1 MTTTA
6 MLTRYR
12 LRPVPW
18 GWLTALAAGWFLAT
32 RLLVGIPGDPEI
44 GVLLFRRAALLLG
57 LGAAILTA
65 PETDPPREV
74 LRAGPVP
81 LRRTLALRLAGWLL
95 LAATPVLI
103 LAVGHGDIAGWRT
116 IDLVWGALPNF
127 LLVTAAGFLAAS
139 RTSVLGGGAAA
150 MAAVVALSTA
160 GRAWPAWFPIQLDSV
175 PGDRHWQSS
184 RAWMIGLGLVLV
196 ATALVTEGRTG
207 TRLGVPRRR
216 RGPARPGQAAK
227 VRAGP

>member
-6 MLTRYR
+6 MLARYR

-18 GWLTALAAGWFLAT
+18 GWLAVLAAGWFLAT

-44 GVLLFRRAALLLG
+44 GVLLFRRAAFLLG

-103 LAVGHGDIAGWRT
+103 LAVGHGGIVGWRT
-116 IDLVWGALPNF
+116 IDLVWGALPN
-127 LLVTAAGFLAAS
+127 LLLSSAAGFLAAS

-150 MAAVVALSTA
+150 MAVVVGLDVA
-160 GRAWPAWFPIQLDSV
+160 GRAWPAWFPVQLLSV
-175 PGDRHWQSS
+175 PGDPRWHSS
-184 RAWMIGLGLVLV
+184 RAWLVGLSL
-196 ATALVTEGRTG
+196 ALVVALALEARTG
-207 TRLGVPRRR
+207 VGNGLPRRR
-216 RGPARPGQAAK
+216 RPSTRPGSASEAS
-227 VRAGP
+227 RP

>member
-6 MLTRYR
+6 MLARYR

-44 GVLLFRRAALLLG
+44 GVLLFRRAAFLLG

-81 LRRTLALRLAGWLL
+81 LWRTLALRLAGWLL
-95 LAATPVLI
+95 LGAMPVLI
-103 LAVGHGDIAGWRT
+103 LAVGHGGIAGWRT
-116 IDLVWGALPNF
+116 ADLVWGALPNF
-127 LLVTAAGFLAAS
+127 LLVTAVGFLAAS

-150 MAAVVALSTA
+150 MAVVVGLDVA
-160 GRAWPAWFPIQLDSV
+160 GRAWPAWFPVQLLSV
-175 PGDRHWQSS
+175 PGDPRWHSS
-184 RAWMIGLGLVLV
+184 RAWLVGLSL
-196 ATALVTEGRTG
+196 ALVVALALEARTG
-207 TRLGVPRRR
+207 VGNGLPCRRR
-216 RGPARPGQAAK
+216 PATRPGSASEAS
-227 VRAGP
+227 RP

>member
-6 MLTRYR
+6 ALARYR

-44 GVLLFRRAALLLG
+44 GVLLFRRAAFLLG

-81 LRRTLALRLAGWLL
+81 LWRTLALRLAGWLL
-95 LAATPVLI
+95 LGAMPVLI
-103 LAVGHGDIAGWRT
+103 LAVGHGGIAGWRT
-116 IDLVWGALPNF
+116 TDLVWGALPN
-127 LLVTAAGFLAAS
+127 LLLSSAAGFLAAS

-150 MAAVVALSTA
+150 MAVVVGLDVA
-160 GRAWPAWFPIQLDSV
+160 GRAWPAWFPVQLLSV
-175 PGDRHWQSS
+175 PGDPRWQSS
-184 RAWMIGLGLVLV
+184 RAWLVGLSLTLVVV
-196 ATALVTEGRTG
+196 ALALAARTG
-207 TRLGVPRRR
+207 AGNSLPRRR
-216 RGPARPGQAAK
+216 RPATRSGSASEASRP
-227 VRAGP
+227 

>member
-6 MLTRYR
+6 ALARYR

-44 GVLLFRRAALLLG
+44 GVLLFRRAAFLLG

-81 LRRTLALRLAGWLL
+81 LWRTLALRLAGWLL
-95 LAATPVLI
+95 LGATPVLI
-103 LAVGHGDIAGWRT
+103 LAVGHGGIAGWRT
-116 IDLVWGALPNF
+116 TDLVWGALPNF
-127 LLVTAAGFLAAS
+127 LLVTAVGFLAAS

-150 MAAVVALSTA
+150 MAVVVGLDVA
-160 GRAWPAWFPIQLDSV
+160 GRAWPAWFPVQLLSV
-175 PGDRHWQSS
+175 PGDPRWHSS
-184 RAWMIGLGLVLV
+184 RAWLVGLSL
-196 ATALVTEGRTG
+196 ALVVALALEARTG
-207 TRLGVPRRR
+207 AGNGLPRRR
-216 RGPARPGQAAK
+216 RPATRPGSASEAS
-227 VRAGP
+227 RP